1 MKGLQIQ
8 FNHDKLLLV
17 TATAKANLTS
27 SSEFAQVTV
36 NHSLSHNK
44 ELITK

>member
-1 MKGLQIQ
+1 MKALQIQ
-8 FNHDKLLLV
+8 FNHYKLLLV
-17 TATAKANLTS
+17 TATAKANLNS
-27 SSEFAQVTV
+27 SPEFVLVTV